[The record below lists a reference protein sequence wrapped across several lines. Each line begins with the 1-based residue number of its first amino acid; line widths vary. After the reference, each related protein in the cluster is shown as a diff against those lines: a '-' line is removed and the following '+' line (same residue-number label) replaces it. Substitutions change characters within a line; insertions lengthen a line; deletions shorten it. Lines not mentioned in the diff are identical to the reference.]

1 MGAAESDRGAIRP
14 LYHAGSR
21 GTGRHLGRACIST
34 AAHQHHNQEQGSPS
48 FQQTIVLSGHICSG
62 STLEL
67 STLLSMIFSLGTI
80 FPVELS

>member
-48 FQQTIVLSGHICSG
+48 FQQTIVLSGHICIG

-67 STLLSMIFSLGTI
+67 GGLKYSASDVHI
-80 FPVELS
+80 